1 MMTGYKRG
9 DAKQRGAAALSA
21 PPPRS
26 ASDEFR
32 ETNFEY
38 AIQSF
43 TPAQSSGSQSS
54 EFERISQPSIYSE
67 SEARESAFGNGAKEE
82 FGRRRVDENSDRG
95 EAFGGERSGAGTV
108 RIPRRCSGP
117 CFCMYCQM
125 ERECAMPSNTP
136 AQSVKS
142 QRNASTQTD
151 ASPRVDSD
159 QIFAGLVP
167 RYATGLLAVGHRHYA
182 PVGIF
187 IAFFFFI
194 WRYVMNQGSHYYVR
208 MEIGGYGMDPS

>member
-82 FGRRRVDENSDRG
+82 FGRRRVDENFDRG

-159 QIFAGLVP
+159 QIFASLVP
-167 RYATGLLAVGHRHYA
+167 RYATGLLGVGQRHYG

-187 IAFFFFI
+187 TVFFFFI

>member
-1 MMTGYKRG
+1 MTGYKRG

-32 ETNFEY
+32 ETNLEY

-125 ERECAMPSNTP
+125 ER
-136 AQSVKS
+136 
-142 QRNASTQTD
+142 
-151 ASPRVDSD
+151 
-159 QIFAGLVP
+159 
-167 RYATGLLAVGHRHYA
+167 
-182 PVGIF
+182 
-187 IAFFFFI
+187 
-194 WRYVMNQGSHYYVR
+194 
-208 MEIGGYGMDPS
+208 

>member
-1 MMTGYKRG
+1 MSLTGGG
-9 DAKQRGAAALSA
+9 DGAL
-21 PPPRS
+21 
-26 ASDEFR
+26 AS
-32 ETNFEY
+32 
-38 AIQSF
+38 
-43 TPAQSSGSQSS
+43 SSH
-54 EFERISQPSIYSE
+54 
-67 SEARESAFGNGAKEE
+67 A
-82 FGRRRVDENSDRG
+82 
-95 EAFGGERSGAGTV
+95 
-108 RIPRRCSGP
+108 
-117 CFCMYCQM
+117 CQM

-159 QIFAGLVP
+159 QIFASLVP
-167 RYATGLLAVGHRHYA
+167 RYATGLLGVGQRHYG

-187 IAFFFFI
+187 IVFFFFI

>member
-1 MMTGYKRG
+1 MTGYKRG

-38 AIQSF
+38 AIQSC

-95 EAFGGERSGAGTV
+95 EAFFRPFLNAAGFGSARSEGLG
-108 RIPRRCSGP
+108 PRNCP
-117 CFCMYCQM
+117 F
-125 ERECAMPSNTP
+125 
-136 AQSVKS
+136 
-142 QRNASTQTD
+142 
-151 ASPRVDSD
+151 
-159 QIFAGLVP
+159 
-167 RYATGLLAVGHRHYA
+167 
-182 PVGIF
+182 
-187 IAFFFFI
+187 
-194 WRYVMNQGSHYYVR
+194 
-208 MEIGGYGMDPS
+208 